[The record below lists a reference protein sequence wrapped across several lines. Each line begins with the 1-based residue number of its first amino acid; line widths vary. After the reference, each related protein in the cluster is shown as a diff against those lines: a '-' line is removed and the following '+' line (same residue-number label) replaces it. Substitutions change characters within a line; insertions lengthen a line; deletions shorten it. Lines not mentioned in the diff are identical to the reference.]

1 MGILNAQVLRIR
13 YLQSLLAIFCSSLAR
28 ARPPENVLCPGW
40 LFCAY
45 IGRLQFGGCVTKQTS
60 ERGCNNRSSFQGYD
74 THTTWNLS
82 KKSSSSLNILN
93 ILPLTKPHC
102 VTAVS
107 RTCTQSLSPMSEFK

>member
-45 IGRLQFGGCVTKQTS
+45 IGRPQFGGCVTKQTS

-82 KKSSSSLNILN
+82 KKSSSSLML
-93 ILPLTKPHC
+93 LKYLT
-102 VTAVS
+102 
-107 RTCTQSLSPMSEFK
+107 TC